1 VGLRP
6 SWPNALS
13 GAQSA
18 GMATDTS
25 RFAEVAEETTQ
36 FRHRSMYPQRERI
49 LFSLAYSLH
58 EHQRLSGHTMV
69 SLKELRTLCCQGTK
83 LMDEE
88 VDVLLS
94 VAKSDA
100 DGQVDF
106 EHFVGRV
113 SELLQKPSSEG

>member
-18 GMATDTS
+18 
-25 RFAEVAEETTQ
+25 
-36 FRHRSMYPQRERI
+36 
-49 LFSLAYSLH
+49 
-58 EHQRLSGHTMV
+58 
-69 SLKELRTLCCQGTK
+69 GTK